1 MSLLFCFPNCGH
13 MNRVTVHQECILLP
27 LIQHLQDPF
36 PGRFSQ
42 WLLVHV
48 NPICR
53 YTLIKPSLPL
63 EGTLF
68 SGPGHT
74 GTWLIW
80 FDVEATRSRS
90 WGGQHHFE
98 RHLSQVNPLHICRQC
113 RGGGE
118 SYQDEEK
125 GFSPAGSVGCKIL
138 SCVLPN
144 VSIQAQYCSPL
155 LSGPQIQYRRICQD
169 DEFRPFSMLS

>member
-36 PGRFSQ
+36 PGRVSQ

-48 NPICR
+48 NHICR

-80 FDVEATRSRS
+80 FDVEATRVDH
-90 WGGQHHFE
+90 GE
-98 RHLSQVNPLHICRQC
+98 DNIIL
-113 RGGGE
+113 RGIYLRWILYIFVDNAEG
-118 SYQDEEK
+118 
-125 GFSPAGSVGCKIL
+125 AGRAIKMKRRDL
-138 SCVLPN
+138 ALL
-144 VSIQAQYCSPL
+144 AQ
-155 LSGPQIQYRRICQD
+155 
-169 DEFRPFSMLS
+169 